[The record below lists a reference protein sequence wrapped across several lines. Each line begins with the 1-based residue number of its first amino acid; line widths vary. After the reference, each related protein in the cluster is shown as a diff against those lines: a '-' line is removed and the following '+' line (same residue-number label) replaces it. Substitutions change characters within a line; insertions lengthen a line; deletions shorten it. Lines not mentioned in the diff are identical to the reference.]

1 MDWNGRANPPER
13 KRTSPPGDL
22 EAAAQADHCFQTAG
36 RRARPGRCAERTNS
50 QCDDLWWWWWPLK
63 MDTKMASGQW
73 LYRICSRKIPLGDF
87 ARVPGVLG
95 VPGDSRGPRPGTTFC
110 PKCFRTLL
118 LSGPGTWIH
127 RIPRTE
133 GMMKIWFKIPKLMWV
148 MVDSYH
154 PLM

>member
-36 RRARPGRCAERTNS
+36 RRARPGRWAERTNS
-50 QCDDLWWWWWPLK
+50 QCHDLWWWWWPLK

-73 LYRICSRKIPLGDF
+73 LEDMLEENPLGGF
-87 ARVPGVLG
+87 RQGPRG
-95 VPGDSRGPRPGTTFC
+95 PRGPRPGTTFC

-118 LSGPGTWIH
+118 LSEPGTWIH
-127 RIPRTE
+127 PTNLK
-133 GMMKIWFKIPKLMWV
+133 GWFKIPKNVSHGWFLPPIYVIYGWWLGLP
-148 MVDSYH
+148 D
-154 PLM
+154 